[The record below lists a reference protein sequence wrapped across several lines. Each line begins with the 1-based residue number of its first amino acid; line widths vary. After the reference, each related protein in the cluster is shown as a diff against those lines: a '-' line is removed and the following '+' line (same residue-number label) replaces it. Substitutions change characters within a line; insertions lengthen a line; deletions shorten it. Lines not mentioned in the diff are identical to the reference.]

1 MDYCVAPL
9 SRKKTAVRW
18 ETLARCFAARRLPKG
33 ELSTVVLPA
42 VTQSFPRGVPREL
55 AEISQFA
62 DKVKTT
68 MPEIRQCRDA
78 VDFALLLEMVDGGDE
93 PGTVE
98 EAEEDFFIE
107 ED

>member
-1 MDYCVAPL
+1 MLRGQAAAQG
-9 SRKKTAVRW
+9 RAVDGGP
-18 ETLARCFAARRLPKG
+18 ARRHSVLPEGRAARAR
-33 ELSTVVLPA
+33 
-42 VTQSFPRGVPREL
+42 RDL